1 MLKKLSDGIQSKII
15 YFNIFFSLMSVM
27 KIDINDSDISEHSKA
42 ERKESES
49 APVKEEKKVE
59 PPKEE
64 PKPKPEPEKKV
75 AQPARAP
82 NKNYGNL
89 FGAPAKK
96 N

>member
-1 MLKKLSDGIQSKII
+1 MLKKLSDVIQSKII

-64 PKPKPEPEKKV
+64 PKPKP
-75 AQPARAP
+75 AGIP

>member
-1 MLKKLSDGIQSKII
+1 MLKKLSDVIQSKII

-49 APVKEEKKVE
+49 AKVE

-75 AQPARAP
+75 AQPAGTT

>member
-1 MLKKLSDGIQSKII
+1 MLKKLSDVIQSKII

-64 PKPKPEPEKKV
+64 PKPKP
-75 AQPARAP
+75 AGTT

>member
-1 MLKKLSDGIQSKII
+1 
-15 YFNIFFSLMSVM
+15 MSVM

-64 PKPKPEPEKKV
+64 PKPKPEPEKKGCKGSII
-75 AQPARAP
+75 AISSLTASLGLLGTGLII
-82 NKNYGNL
+82 Y
-89 FGAPAKK
+89 KK
-96 N
+96 KKESER